1 VPIYEYQCRKC
12 GHVFEREHAIGE
24 HKKYKC
30 PECSCAE
37 TQKLISNVGVI
48 FKGSGFYATD
58 NRKSNFGAGNGSKSK
73 TAKKEVGACNT
84 EDSPTKTEDKPVKS
98 SDSDKNSANDN

>member
-1 VPIYEYQCRKC
+1 MPVYEYQCRKC

-30 PECSCAE
+30 PECSCADS
-37 TQKLISNVGVI
+37 QKLISNVGVI

-58 NRKSNFGAGNGSKSK
+58 NRKSNNGGGNGSKAKS
-73 TAKKEVGACNT
+73 AKKEISACKS
-84 EDSPTKTEDKPVKS
+84 EDSTMKSEDKAIKS
-98 SDSDKNSANDN
+98 DDSDKSPASEN